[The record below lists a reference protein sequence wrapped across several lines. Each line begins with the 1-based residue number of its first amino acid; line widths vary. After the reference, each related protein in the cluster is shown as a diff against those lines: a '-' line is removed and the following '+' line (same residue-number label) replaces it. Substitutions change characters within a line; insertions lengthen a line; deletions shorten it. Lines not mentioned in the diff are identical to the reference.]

1 MDKLTYKEKMEREG
15 WHNVYNEEPAEP
27 GEYIICRRNG
37 STGHAQYLGN
47 GLRHNDSSGWEITWW
62 K

>member
-1 MDKLTYKEKMEREG
+1 MEKMKREG

-27 GEYIICRRNG
+27 GEYIVYRRSG
-37 STGHAQYLGN
+37 STGCAQYLGN
-47 GLRHNDSSGWEITWW
+47 GLWHNGSSGWEITWW